1 MALPPVRVEH
11 NLKLIGHNSL
21 GAGPNAGEGLAMK
34 VTPDGRWLFYV
45 AHENPPMA
53 MSILDVT
60 DPTKPELVYQSEVPH
75 NDVRGNSLAIR
86 GDTLLLASQCKNF
99 GQQPAG
105 FTVFDLSDPIQPR
118 EVAFF
123 DTSGPHSQG
132 VHYVSLIDG
141 RYAHITTGAA
151 DFEPN
156 HPKDHQFYMIVDL
169 EDRSK
174 PKEVGRWWLPGQRK
188 GDPEGPLKRHEA
200 RYDFGYRPHNILCFP
215 ERPDRA
221 YVGYIDG
228 GIVILDISD
237 KSNPRL
243 VSRVDYHPPFPGFTH
258 TVLPL
263 FDRGLLVV
271 ADEATGD
278 EGADWP
284 KLVWMVDVREET
296 NPIIISTLP
305 FPERLRRICTGRR
318 ADRRAQHPRE
328 RPRAR
333 QRDPQEHRGGGLVQ
347 RRPARL
353 RHPQPVPPGGDRR
366 LPAGDPGRPARLP
379 HQRLLHGLARLH
391 LRRRP
396 RARRHL
402 RAGVHR
408 RRAAGLTRYPHPSP
422 HHSYHGAP

>member
-1 MALPPVRVEH
+1 MALPPVRVEQ
-11 NLKLIGHNSL
+11 NLKLIGHNDL

-34 VTPDGRWLFYV
+34 ITPSGRWLFYV

-60 DPTKPELVYQSEVPH
+60 DPTKPELVYQAEVPH
-75 NDVRGNSLAIR
+75 NDVRGNSLAIH
-86 GDTLLLASQCKNF
+86 GDTLLLASQCRVP

-156 HPKDHQFYMIVDL
+156 DPKDHQFYMIVDL
-169 EDRSK
+169 QDRAN
-174 PKEVGRWWLPGQRK
+174 PREVGRWWLPGQRK
-188 GDPEGPLKRHEA
+188 GDPDGPLKRHEP

-305 FPERLRRICTGRR
+305 FPSDFDDLHRIGGRIGAHNIHENDPEPGSAILKNTVVAAWFSAGLRVYDIRNPFRPEEVAVFLPETPDGQRGCRISDCFMDSRGYIYA
-318 ADRRAQHPRE
+318 ADRA
-328 RPRAR
+328 
-333 QRDPQEHRGGGLVQ
+333 RGGIYVLEYTGD
-347 RRPARL
+347 
-353 RHPQPVPPGGDRR
+353 VPLD
-366 LPAGDPGRPARLP
+366 
-379 HQRLLHGLARLH
+379 
-391 LRRRP
+391 
-396 RARRHL
+396 
-402 RAGVHR
+402 
-408 RRAAGLTRYPHPSP
+408 
-422 HHSYHGAP
+422 

>member
-1 MALPPVRVEH
+1 MALPPVRIER
-11 NLKLIGHNSL
+11 NLRLIGHNDL

-34 VTPDGRWLFYV
+34 ITPSGRWLFYV

-60 DPTKPELVYQSEVPH
+60 DPTKPELVYQAEVPH

-86 GDTLLLASQCKNF
+86 GDTLLLASQCKYP

-118 EVAFF
+118 EIAFF

-156 HPKDHQFYMIVDL
+156 DPKDHQFYMIVDL
-169 EDRSK
+169 EDRAN
-174 PKEVGRWWLPGQRK
+174 PREVGRWWLPGQRK
-188 GDPEGPLKRHEA
+188 GDPEGPLKRHEP

-237 KSNPRL
+237 KSQPKL

-305 FPERLRRICTGRR
+305 FPDDFDNLHRIGGRIGAHNIHENDPEPGSAILKNTVVAAWFSAGLRVYDIRNPFRPEEVAVFLPETPDGQRGCRISDCFMDSRGYIYA
-318 ADRRAQHPRE
+318 ADRA
-328 RPRAR
+328 
-333 QRDPQEHRGGGLVQ
+333 RGGIYVLEYTGS
-347 RRPARL
+347 
-353 RHPQPVPPGGDRR
+353 VPLD
-366 LPAGDPGRPARLP
+366 
-379 HQRLLHGLARLH
+379 
-391 LRRRP
+391 
-396 RARRHL
+396 
-402 RAGVHR
+402 
-408 RRAAGLTRYPHPSP
+408 
-422 HHSYHGAP
+422 